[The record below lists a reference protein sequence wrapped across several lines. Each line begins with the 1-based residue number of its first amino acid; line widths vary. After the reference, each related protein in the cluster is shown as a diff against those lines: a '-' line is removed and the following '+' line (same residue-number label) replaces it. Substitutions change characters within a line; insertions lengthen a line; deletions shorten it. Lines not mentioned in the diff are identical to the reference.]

1 MTAPLRPGAPRI
13 PFRIAGTATVPAGEL
28 HSTVDLVARLPT
40 PTDAGVVISKTGIE
54 SRHFAGENTAAA
66 LGARALGAALAEA
79 AIAPEDVERLI
90 FVSSVGGDAI
100 VPATSNLVA
109 AELGIRGTCDCFD
122 LNNGCMGFLSAF
134 DVAAH
139 TVALGGK
146 PVAVV
151 VGELLSRYIMP
162 EDPRAYLVL
171 ADGVAA
177 VVLTPSD
184 TGEGI
189 LARWLRNDGGAPAG
203 VAMPHP
209 GLTGKRE
216 TIRFAES
223 SNEITRR
230 AIDGFRECVDTVL
243 GLADVALADVDWV
256 LLHQPNGSLFRLV
269 VQQLGIDPAR
279 TLRIVDEVGSVGA
292 ASIPISLDRLRKSG
306 RVRRGDRILMVGV
319 GAGVSFGGVLVQ
331 VA

>member
-1 MTAPLRPGAPRI
+1 MTAPLRPGALRLPV
-13 PFRIAGTATVPAGEL
+13 RIAGTASVPAGDLFATTE
-28 HSTVDLVARLPT
+28 LVARLPI
-40 PTDAGVVISKTGIE
+40 PTDPGVVIAKTGIE
-54 SRHFAGENTAAA
+54 TRRFAGSNTAAV

-79 AIAPEDVERLI
+79 NVAPDALERLI

-139 TVALGGK
+139 TVAVSGQ

-151 VGELLSRYIMP
+151 VCELLSRYITP

-184 TGEGI
+184 SGEGI

-209 GLTGKRE
+209 GLTGARE

-223 SNEITRR
+223 SKEITRR
-230 AIDGFRECVDTVL
+230 AIDGFRECVDSVL
-243 GLADVALADVDWV
+243 GLASVALADVEWV
-256 LLHQPNGSLFRLV
+256 LLHQPNGSLFRAV
-269 VQQLGIDPAR
+269 IEQLGIDPAR
-279 TLRIVDEVGSVGA
+279 TVRIVDEVGSVGA

-306 RVRRGDRILMVGV
+306 RTRRGDRILMVGV

-331 VA
+331 IA